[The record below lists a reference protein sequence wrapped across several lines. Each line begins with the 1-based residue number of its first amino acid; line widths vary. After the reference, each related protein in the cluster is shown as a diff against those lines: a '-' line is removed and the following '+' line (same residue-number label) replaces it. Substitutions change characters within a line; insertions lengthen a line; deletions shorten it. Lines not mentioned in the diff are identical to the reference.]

1 VVLQVGDLANG
12 NGANLLCRAVLRPA
26 NGNAVTNERQRCVLG
41 GSANGSWRDRPQEV
55 SFIRQEVLF
64 LFFKRWEGI
73 FVTWSHQNDVV
84 WMLPSTLT
92 AKTNGG
98 G

>member
-1 VVLQVGDLANG
+1 MVLQVGDLANG

-41 GSANGSWRDRPQEV
+41 GSANGSWRNRPQEV
-55 SFIRQEVLF
+55 SFILF
-64 LFFKRWEGI
+64 FIFKRWEGI
-73 FVTWSHQNDVV
+73 FVIWSHQNDVV

-92 AKTNGG
+92 AKTNGEG
-98 G
+98 